1 MTTRNKRVAVHFTR
15 KELKL
20 LKKRARENGY
30 ASMARYMREVALTFI
45 DPGSDERSSQT
56 LR

>member
-15 KELKL
+15 EELKL
-20 LKKRARENGY
+20 FKKRARENGY

>member
-1 MTTRNKRVAVHFTR
+1 MTTRTKRVAVHFT
-15 KELKL
+15 KEELKL
-20 LKKRARENGY
+20 LKKRARDMGY

>member
-15 KELKL
+15 EELKL